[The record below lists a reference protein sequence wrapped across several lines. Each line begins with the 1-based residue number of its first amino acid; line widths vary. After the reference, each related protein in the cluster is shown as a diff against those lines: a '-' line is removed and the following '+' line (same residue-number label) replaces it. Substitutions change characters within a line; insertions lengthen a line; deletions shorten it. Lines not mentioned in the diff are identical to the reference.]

1 VSELLRSAP
10 YAQREEAAFLREM
23 TALTRHHLEGC
34 SEYRRI
40 WSGWQV
46 AESAEQLPF
55 VHVGLFKL
63 LDLRT
68 LGNGIQ
74 HQRTLNS
81 SSTSGMGASQI
92 VMDGRSS
99 RLQGESSI
107 AILKD
112 FVGEGVRPLVVLD
125 SPRALRTPAMS
136 ARIAA
141 ALSLKPLAKDMFL
154 VLEDSANAS
163 TIRWQQV
170 LDAVAESQS
179 LLVYGFTYLLW
190 QAWEHVPAEV
200 ASELKRKRIHFV
212 HSGGWKKLEY
222 LNIDRA
228 TFDARMLA
236 HAGAGSAVVDFYGLV
251 EQVGVVYPQC
261 SEGFRHAPAW
271 AEAIVRDP
279 YTLLPLVDEPG
290 QLQLMNALSW
300 GAPYHNVLTEDM
312 ARVVSGSCACG
323 RQGTRFELLGR
334 MPKAE
339 LRGCANV

>member
-1 VSELLRSAP
+1 MSELLNSAP
-10 YAQREEAAFLREM
+10 YAQRDEQAFLREM
-23 TALTRHHLEGC
+23 SALTRHHLDGC
-34 SEYRRI
+34 PAYARI
-40 WSGWQV
+40 WPGWTV
-46 AESAEQLPF
+46 AQSASELPF
-55 VHVGLFKL
+55 LHVGLFKL
-63 LDLRT
+63 LNLRT
-68 LGNGIQ
+68 QGSGIQ

-92 VMDGRSS
+92 VMDGLST

-112 FVGEGVRPLVVLD
+112 FVGAEARPLIVLD
-125 SPRALRTPAMS
+125 SPRALRTPALS

-141 ALSLKPLAKDMFL
+141 ALSLKPLASDMFL
-154 VLEDSANAS
+154 VLEDSANPS
-163 TIRWQQV
+163 TVRWQQV
-170 LDAVAESQS
+170 LSAVADSNS
-179 LLVYGFTYLLW
+179 LLVYGFTYLMW
-190 QAWEHVPAEV
+190 QAWENVPAEV
-200 ASELKRKRIHFV
+200 ASELKRKTIHFV
-212 HSGGWKKLEY
+212 HSGGWKKLEH

-236 HAGAGSAVVDFYGLV
+236 YSGTGSTVVDFYGLV

-261 SEGFRHAPAW
+261 SEGFRHTPAW

-279 YTLLPLVDEPG
+279 YTLAPIVGEAG
-290 QLQLMNALSW
+290 QLQLMNTLSW

-312 ARVVSGSCACG
+312 ARIVPGPCACG
-323 RQGTRFELLGR
+323 RRGTRFELIGR